1 METLHN
7 CTTVSGPRFTTTE
20 EQELALAL
28 SSRSPRLLLALLL
41 LALADTTQASDPNP
55 LSDTLTGDWL
65 GIRTALRDHG
75 DRKST
80 RLNSSHLRR
89 SRMPSSA

>member
-1 METLHN
+1 MSTIEELQKAALEYHRKAPAGKIKVTPTKPVVTQRELSLAYSPGVAAA
-7 CTTVSGPRFTTTE
+7 CEEIVRDPRE
-20 EQELALAL
+20 VA
-28 SSRSPRLLLALLL
+28 
-41 LALADTTQASDPNP
+41 
-55 LSDTLTGDWL
+55 TLT
-65 GIRTALRDHG
+65 